1 MKNTQKCDKNRK
13 WRPNSMAGTTWCEE
27 SSLGCPIE
35 LNVITVQ
42 QLFGERTKIFEELS
56 DK

>member
-1 MKNTQKCDKNRK
+1 
-13 WRPNSMAGTTWCEE
+13 MAGTTWCEE
-27 SSLGCPIE
+27 SSLACPIE
-35 LNVITVQ
+35 LNAITVQ